1 MSIKEL
7 NSIYA
12 FGYGLF
18 IYSPGTFNEWMQEK
32 KCRAKKMLSYLDKHK
47 DMFLEMIAKGIAL
60 PIYQIPTYQYSIYIT
75 TEKDVNIPK
84 DWEQVYLYKDWF
96 ITIGTDDKLCFS
108 SFEFFEEH
116 RDLIAKS
123 QCVFMGE
130 VFDINDNP
138 HSFYHSDEIQMPKGN
153 YRFDIYGLKRKHP
166 YSETDRENCNKN
178 YAYLFAFRKVNNDS
192 NENLER
198 CDNDTHIF
206 SIEQCL
212 EEVHNKER

>member
-32 KCRAKKMLSYLDKHK
+32 KCQAKKMLSYFDMHK
-47 DMFLEMIAKGIAL
+47 DMFLEMITKGIAL

-75 TEKDVNIPK
+75 TEKDVNIPE

-108 SFEFFEEH
+108 SFEFFEELTQ
-116 RDLIAKS
+116 DLSSMFLIDSRKR
-123 QCVFMGE
+123 CVYDVRHIDFVE
-130 VFDINDNP
+130 
-138 HSFYHSDEIQMPKGN
+138 
-153 YRFDIYGLKRKHP
+153 LRK
-166 YSETDRENCNKN
+166 
-178 YAYLFAFRKVNNDS
+178 
-192 NENLER
+192 
-198 CDNDTHIF
+198 
-206 SIEQCL
+206 CL
-212 EEVHNKER
+212 I

>member
-18 IYSPGTFNEWMQEK
+18 IYSPSTFNEWMQEK

-47 DMFLEMIAKGIAL
+47 DMFFEMIAKGIAL
-60 PIYQIPTYQYSIYIT
+60 PIYQIPTYQYPIFIITEEDVSIPG
-75 TEKDVNIPK
+75 E
-84 DWEQVYLYKDWF
+84 WEQVFYYKDWF
-96 ITIGTDDKLCFS
+96 IKIGIDEKLCLSNFD
-108 SFEFFEEH
+108 FFQYH
-116 RDLIAKS
+116 RDLIAKG
-123 QCVFMGE
+123 QCVHTGK

-138 HSFYHSDEIQMPKGN
+138 HLFYQSDETLIPKGN

-178 YAYLFAFRKVNNDS
+178 YAYLFAFRKVDNDS

-206 SIEQCL
+206 SIEEYL